1 MGKTQPWGKATHTCL
16 TEHSAKISRLLSI
29 SCTQTVAVRKLIM
42 ENAEV
47 SPPTRHLSAP
57 HYNFIFHITLPDSAF
72 GSIHSLVP
80 GLSDL
85 SVPFLPHT
93 TSAPQS
99 SKPRLA
105 RPSMLTFSMQP
116 QQPARCSGG
125 IKTTR
130 FITQVA
136 LGKRKTAL
144 APPWLLTLP
153 THHLYPEKKGQS
165 KAASPSRRAKW
176 G

>member
-1 MGKTQPWGKATHTCL
+1 ML
-16 TEHSAKISRLLSI
+16 RSLSP
-29 SCTQTVAVRKLIM
+29 A
-42 ENAEV
+42 
-47 SPPTRHLSAP
+47 RHLSAP
-57 HYNFIFHITLPDSAF
+57 RYNFIFHITLPDSAI

-116 QQPARCSGG
+116 QQPAQCSGG
-125 IKTTR
+125 IKATR

-165 KAASPSRRAKW
+165 KAASPSRRAK
-176 G
+176 GGDPHLAISKRSPEKGVTFEVQPRKRLSTYLSANTPVSR

>member
-1 MGKTQPWGKATHTCL
+1 ML
-16 TEHSAKISRLLSI
+16 RSLSP
-29 SCTQTVAVRKLIM
+29 A
-42 ENAEV
+42 
-47 SPPTRHLSAP
+47 RHLSAP
-57 HYNFIFHITLPDSAF
+57 RYNFIFHITLPDSAI

-116 QQPARCSGG
+116 QQPAQCSGG
-125 IKTTR
+125 IKATR

-165 KAASPSRRAKW
+165 KAASPSQRAK
-176 G
+176 GGVIPTLQFPKDHQRRGSRLKSSLVKGLVPTCQPTCQ